1 LLIDGSYTFAKS
13 LSNMFANSSS
23 VFSQPTTLR
32 DLDYDKGPSPF
43 DLRQAFKINGIYE
56 LPIGTGRRWMN
67 WQVPVVSKL
76 LEGWQIGGVAR
87 IQSGTPLRITGS
99 RTTFNNNIDGK
110 DNGVVLHNLTT
121 AQLQAMMQIRKDP
134 SGIVYYLP
142 QSLINNSL
150 AAFEVAGAPA
160 LDPNAPYIGPP
171 TTPGELGAR
180 VFLYGPWQKKIDF
193 NILKKT
199 RITERVNMEFR
210 AQFLNAFNY
219 QNFFAGT
226 VNSTNSPILADGGIA
241 TQFGQ
246 TRSAYRD
253 VTVSGTND
261 PGGRLIEFQV
271 RLNF

>member
-1 LLIDGSYTFAKS
+1 
-13 LSNMFANSSS
+13 
-23 VFSQPTTLR
+23 
-32 DLDYDKGPSPF
+32 
-43 DLRQAFKINGIYE
+43 
-56 LPIGTGRRWMN
+56 MN
-67 WQVPVVSKL
+67 WQMPVVSKL

-180 VFLYGPWQKKIDF
+180 IFLYGPWQKKIDF